1 MKALFFVLTIL
12 PIAYVRHAINLY
24 IYLGFHKRTE
34 LYRITLININL
45 CYPNLS
51 NKEQIKLA
59 KESVIETMVSG
70 YESMLSWSRPIHTS
84 GKNIFKVEN
93 NYLLSQNAQN
103 NNGLIVIA
111 IHSRSVDMLLKW
123 INSKS
128 KTTSLYKKIKNKT
141 LDSFVRSEREKNNN
155 ETYETSVSGVRKIFK
170 SLLSNNV
177 ICLAADQVPQAGMGE
192 YVKFFN
198 RDAYTTT
205 LASSLAYKTGKP
217 VIYCSMNSDNN
228 KNLFVSI
235 KPCHDDIYN
244 DSKRLHSMNNSI
256 ENLININPKDYS
268 WEYKRFKKAQP
279 KNIDPYLKA

>member
-1 MKALFFVLTIL
+1 
-12 PIAYVRHAINLY
+12 
-24 IYLGFHKRTE
+24 LGFHKRTE

-170 SLLSNNV
+170 SLLSKNV

>member
-1 MKALFFVLTIL
+1 M
-12 PIAYVRHAINLY
+12 
-24 IYLGFHKRTE
+24 GFHKRTE

-59 KESVIETMVSG
+59 KESVIETIISG
-70 YESMLSWSRPIHTS
+70 YESMLSWSRPIHIS

-103 NNGLIVIA
+103 NTGLIVIA
-111 IHSRSVDMLLKW
+111 IHNRSIDMLLKW

-141 LDSFVRSEREKNNN
+141 LDSFVRNEREKNNN
-155 ETYETSVSGVRKIFK
+155 EAYETSISGVRKIFK
-170 SLLSNNV
+170 SLLSKNV

-235 KPCHDDIYN
+235 KPCHESIYN

>member
-1 MKALFFVLTIL
+1 
-12 PIAYVRHAINLY
+12 
-24 IYLGFHKRTE
+24 LGFHKRTE

-70 YESMLSWSRPIHTS
+70 YESMLSWSRPIHIS

-141 LDSFVRSEREKNNN
+141 LDSFVKNEREKNNN
-155 ETYETSVSGVRKIFK
+155 ETYETGVSGVRKIFK
-170 SLLSNNV
+170 SLLSKNV